1 MKRLGAMISVLI
13 LAGMLLSGC
22 APLVETDDA
31 LDIYASFYPIYA
43 LMDGLT
49 EGIPDMTI
57 HCLVQPQDGCL
68 REYTLSDWDLYLL
81 ASSADGIIIGGRG
94 LESFES
100 TLFSW
105 GEQGPAVSAI
115 LYNLELYNQDEGDA
129 TDEESS
135 HFDGANPHL
144 YMSLEGAMTMLES
157 LEATLISLDPQ
168 YVHIY
173 ADNLM
178 QTQNE
183 ISALQDRVKAVA
195 EAISGEKVIVMNEAL
210 VYVAED
216 YQLEIDQI
224 YPRESGEGLYDQ
236 ALSECLET
244 LSKSEARAI
253 LIERQ
258 APQNFKASLEN
269 AGYTV
274 VALDVLS
281 DRQASEGFEG
291 YLQAQQQ
298 NKDAICE
305 AFGIIG
311 IE

>member
-1 MKRLGAMISVLI
+1 MKQLSAMISVLI
-13 LAGMLLSGC
+13 LMGMLLSGC
-22 APLVETDDA
+22 APLMETDDA
-31 LDIYASFYPIYA
+31 LDIYTSFYPIYA

-68 REYTLSDWDLYLL
+68 REYALSDWDLYML
-81 ASSADGIIIGGRG
+81 ASSADGVIIGGRG

-135 HFDGANPHL
+135 HFEGANPHL
-144 YMSLEGAMTMLES
+144 YMSLEGARTMLES

-168 YVHIY
+168 YAHIY

-178 QTQNE
+178 RTQKD
-183 ISALQDRVKAVA
+183 ISALQDRVKVIA
-195 EAISGEKVIVMNEAL
+195 EAISGEKVVVMNEAL

-216 YQLEIDQI
+216 YNLEIDQI

-244 LSKSEARAI
+244 LSLSEAKVI
-253 LIERQ
+253 LIEKQ
-258 APQNFKASLEN
+258 APQNFKAALAN

-274 VALDVLS
+274 AALDVLS
-281 DRQASEGFEG
+281 DHQASEGFEG

-298 NKDAICE
+298 NMDAICK
-305 AFGIIG
+305 AFDIIG

>member
-49 EGIPDMTI
+49 EGIPDMAI

-168 YVHIY
+168 YAHIY

-178 QTQNE
+178 QAQNE

-258 APQNFKASLEN
+258 APKNFKASLEN